1 MAITVIAQP
10 DSYQPAYNPIV
21 YKVYSNSV
29 ANISELPGFK
39 YVFGIQFDGETNQN
53 IFKTYPDLDRNGQL
67 DISKIIQSKIDSY
80 LNLEGNVEVL
90 NNQTSQV
97 GYTIK
102 FGEEYPLEWDFN
114 DYSFSYFVQLD
125 GSNPHTYVVGD
136 QIIIK
141 IDPSITDNRKK
152 LNGTFNVVEV
162 VDSNSIRINL
172 LYTDVG
178 DGPVTP
184 GTTFYSDRRKESTY
198 PNVTLTGLTAYN
210 EAVPFKDFPTWTET
224 NILPDLSGYPEGDI
238 LTNSPNWLDN
248 LAADANKYII
258 KPYQELYWNAMNK
271 NSIYNPDTTLANTM
285 IVQNEFGDR
294 WMLSDYSNWD
304 DADIKMRQFNVSP
317 NNPEWI
323 NITPNWGLGTF
334 YTSGINPYTHINSDS
349 SLSVSKWLEFWPTYA
364 PGYDDCDAID
374 IEIFQDFAIPGP
386 PSETFNFTFR
396 PVVRGRNLRRIYHT
410 LIDDKNAFLI
420 SEVDPG
426 PQRVW
431 NLYMQDNFSPYG
443 TSNRY
448 SAFAKRTSNTA
459 PYGTTNASSN
469 SADAWK
475 AFDGNSLTFW
485 ETTDGLGT
493 GTLTYNM
500 PFDSAIGWARPVN
513 YTINKGPSTTNA
525 PKNWRFEASEDG
537 TTWVTL
543 HTVTNSFGAGTYTSP
558 DLNISPAYTRF
569 RIVVTATVLGFNVRI
584 NEFTVRAQSRIARM
598 VSSNDCPTS
607 GGVMF
612 WAIQGGPIDEYS
624 SLTLTTTAVLPTTYN
639 SETDEFS
646 TIPTLKKRRVYLDY
660 TCQDNQTQIL
670 FLDRSG
676 SWSSFAFP
684 LKVNERM
691 DNEKLN
697 YRTNIGFVENSQW
710 TYNTYDSEVKNYN
723 SEVKKQ
729 YNITTNFMNKSMDDY
744 FQELISSPV
753 TYIKLKDSNDWLS
766 CNILTKSLEP
776 ITRRLIQRTI
786 TIELN
791 SQDNI
796 NI

>member
-1 MAITVIAQP
+1 MALNKITLP
-10 DSYQPAYNPIV
+10 DNHHPAYNPIIITV
-21 YKVYSNSV
+21 NDPDENWRPGFRYILNIKDENNTILSTKYMVPDPSTGYGEFNITQTISDLLSYDEPFASLPIDAENSYVNYKVEYGAQFTNSLKFSGMTDEV
-29 ANISELPGFK
+29 GFLRLDLETPYLQSQWDTQK
-39 YVFGIQFDGETNQN
+39 VWIYIPDIQFGFEASVTQTENTFIKVSKPYSFIGASFPGWVALN
-53 IFKTYPDLDRNGQL
+53 NGQL
-67 DISKIIQSKIDSY
+67 ISFI
-80 LNLEGNVEVL
+80 
-90 NNQTSQV
+90 
-97 GYTIK
+97 
-102 FGEEYPLEWDFN
+102 
-114 DYSFSYFVQLD
+114 YSLPEDLF
-125 GSNPHTYVVGD
+125 
-136 QIIIK
+136 
-141 IDPSITDNRKK
+141 
-152 LNGTFNVVEV
+152 
-162 VDSNSIRINL
+162 
-172 LYTDVG
+172 
-178 DGPVTP
+178 
-184 GTTFYSDRRKESTY
+184 
-198 PNVTLTGLTAYN
+198 TAYN
-210 EAVPFKDFPTWTET
+210 EAVSFKDFPTWNESLVIPQL
-224 NILPDLSGYPEGDI
+224 NGYPADIANI

-248 LAADANKYII
+248 QIDANKYII
-258 KPYQELYWNAMNK
+258 KTYQELYWNVFN
-271 NSIYNPDTTLANTM
+271 NPNPLFFPDTTAANSM
-285 IVQNEFGDR
+285 ICVNEFGDR

-334 YTSGINPYTHINSDS
+334 YSSGINPYTHINSDG

-364 PGYDDCDAID
+364 PGYDDCDAINL
-374 IEIFQDFAIPGP
+374 EIFQDFAIPGP

-448 SAFAKRTSNTA
+448 SVFAKRTSNSA

-525 PKNWRFEASEDG
+525 PRNWRFEASENGG

-543 HTVTNSFGAGTYTSP
+543 HTVTNSFSSGTYTSP

-639 SETDEFS
+639 GETDEFS
-646 TIPTLKKRRVYLDY
+646 TYPTLKPRRVYLDY
-660 TCQDNQTQIL
+660 KCGKSDTQIL

-684 LKVNERM
+684 LKVNESITT
-691 DNEKLN
+691 DKTQYN
-697 YRTNIGFVENSQW
+697 TFIGGIVGDKW
-710 TYNTYDSEVKNYN
+710 TYNTYDSAIKTINVDN
-723 SEVKKQ
+723 KKQ
-729 YNITTNFMNKSMDDY
+729 YSLTTDFLTEAMDKY
-744 FQELISSPV
+744 FQELITSPV
-753 TYIKLKDSNDWLS
+753 TYVYLDGDWFA
-766 CNILTKSLEP
+766 CNILDKALEP
-776 ITRRLIQRTI
+776 ITRRLKQRTI
-786 TIELN
+786 TIEL
-791 SQDNI
+791 STQDTI